1 MLRNRPW
8 SWMTL
13 TLACAA
19 VVVAPAAATAQTA
32 ADDIGRELASLRRE
46 LQALRAEVDSLKSAR
61 TVTAA
66 AGPQTEPSAD
76 VVAQGPTLPPPLSVP
91 APDQP
96 VVTTASPQVLAQQI
110 AELSQVKVESASRM
124 PVRLFG
130 TLHASAF
137 FNSGEANWLDNPNI
151 VAVPPAD
158 SRAGTFSMG
167 VRQTRLGLAANGPTL
182 GSFRSSG
189 TVVADFFGG
198 VPGFQTGQVMALPR
212 LLVGFARLETSRT
225 AVEIG
230 QDHVVLAP
238 RDPTSLAAFAFPSL
252 FRSGNLY
259 LRAPQVRLERVLGAG
274 LRAAGALVAPIGG
287 DFPGE
292 DYRFV
297 PPALAGERSRRPAVE
312 GRLAFDSNTDVE
324 AARLVSIAVSGHH
337 GSERLAGRSAR
348 AWAAALDFALR
359 RDRVGITGEVFSGE
373 NIDAFGGATGLDARA
388 SGGWAEL
395 QLFASARLSFHGGAG
410 VDELRGVQ
418 STARPRQRNRSA
430 YGSVIVS
437 LTPELQGS
445 FEYRWLATLPGAGS
459 ERRNHHVDWVLA
471 YKF

>member
-1 MLRNRPW
+1 MLRNW
-8 SWMTL
+8 SCSWTVL
-13 TLACAA
+13 ALACVA
-19 VVVAPAAATAQTA
+19 VTANPGTAAAQTTP
-32 ADDIGRELASLRRE
+32 DDIGRELASLRRE
-46 LQALRAEVDSLKSAR
+46 LQALRAEVELLKAAR
-61 TVTAA
+61 AV
-66 AGPQTEPSAD
+66 
-76 VVAQGPTLPPPLSVP
+76 
-91 APDQP
+91 P
-96 VVTTASPQVLAQQI
+96 VVTSPETAAPTDGAQAPALPAPLTPDPQDQPAVADVSAQVLAQQI
-110 AELSQVKVESASRM
+110 AELSQVKVESGSRL
-124 PVRLFG
+124 PLRLFG
-130 TLHASAF
+130 TLHATAF

-151 VAVPPAD
+151 VAVPPAAA
-158 SRAGTFSMG
+158 REGTFSLGM
-167 VRQTRLGLAANGPTL
+167 RQTRVGLAAHGPTL
-182 GSFRSSG
+182 GSFRTSG

-225 AVEIG
+225 AFQIG

-259 LRAPQVRLERVLGAG
+259 LRAPQVRVERDLGAG
-274 LRAAGALVAPIGG
+274 VRVAGALVAPIGG

-297 PPALAGERSRRPAVE
+297 PPALPGERSRRPAFE
-312 GRLAFDSNTDVE
+312 GRLAFDSTADVD
-324 AARLVSIAVSGHH
+324 ARRVVSIGVSGHH
-337 GSERLAGRSAR
+337 GSERRVDGSVT
-348 AWAAALDFALR
+348 AWAAAFDFALR
-359 RDRVGITGEVFSGE
+359 HERVGIAGEVFSGE

-395 QLFASARLSFHGGAG
+395 QLFASPRLSFHGGAG
-410 VDELRGVQ
+410 LDELRGVS
-418 STARPRQRNRSA
+418 STALPRRRNRSA

-445 FEYRWLATLPGAGS
+445 FEYRWLATLPGAGN